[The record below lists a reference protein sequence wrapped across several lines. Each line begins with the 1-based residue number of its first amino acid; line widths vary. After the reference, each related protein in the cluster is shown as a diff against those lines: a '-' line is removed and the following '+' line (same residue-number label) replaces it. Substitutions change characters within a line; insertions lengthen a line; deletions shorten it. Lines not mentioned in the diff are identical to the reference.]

1 MSYTLTLHDPQTGM
15 PTLSFSCTTEA
26 GVSSLFRAFS
36 AEQAMIADLDAM
48 LAAPAAKK
56 QTCRI
61 TKGETR

>member
-26 GVSSLFRAFS
+26 GLLSLFRAFL
-36 AEQAMIADLDAM
+36 AEQAMVADLDAM

-61 TKGETR
+61 TKETS